1 MCNKC
6 IHDFLFWKI
15 TQDITYKM
23 MILPTFLLMVH
34 VSQVETQTGSCK
46 DILHGFLSGQL
57 SSALGDYQ
65 IKALKQEFLRFTN
78 TMQRSMNV
86 FKEQMKADFEKKG
99 RRNRSVVYTRWGKK
113 TCPSNAELVLSG
125 ITGGSH
131 YTHSGAAVDP
141 LCLPIDPE
149 WGRYKDGT
157 NGYKAYV
164 YGAEY
169 QTENSLT
176 NLRRL
181 HDHDVPCAVCLV
193 HNRSVLRVFPARKT
207 CYKGWKLEYD
217 GYLMAGYYNHAAATT
232 YKCMDRNPDTVTGGN
247 SDHNGYLFFSV
258 EAICGSLKCPPYVN
272 GRELVCVVCSKA

>member
-1 MCNKC
+1 
-6 IHDFLFWKI
+6 
-15 TQDITYKM
+15 M
-23 MILPTFLLMVH
+23 MSLLTFLLMVH
-34 VSQVETQTGSCK
+34 VSQAETQTGSCK

-65 IKALKQEFLRFTN
+65 IKALKQEFLKFTN
-78 TMQRSMNV
+78 TMQQSMNV

-99 RRNRSVVYTRWGKK
+99 RINKSVVYTRWGKK

-125 ITGGSH
+125 FTGGSH

-141 LCLPIDPE
+141 LCLPRDPE
-149 WGRYKDGT
+149 WGRYKDGAD
-157 NGYKAYV
+157 GGRAYV

-169 QTENSLT
+169 ETGNSLS
-176 NLRRL
+176 NLRNL

-217 GYLMAGYYNHAAATT
+217 GYLMAGYHTHPAATT
-232 YKCMDRNPDTVTGGN
+232 YKCVDRKPDTITGGH
-247 SDHNGYLFFSV
+247 SDQDGYRFYFV
-258 EAICGSLKCPPYVN
+258 EAKCGSLKCPPYVN
-272 GRELVCVVCSKA
+272 GRELVCAVCSKA